1 MGLGPQN
8 GRGSEPKPSEL
19 LIATFGGK
27 AWFRTLRG
35 TRGEL
40 PEGFNQD
47 GTNAWPSHTAAE
59 MGSGPD
65 INPTAFARAPVKGVR
80 GWRK

>member
-47 GTNAWPSHTAAE
+47 GTNAWPSHTAAD
-59 MGSGPD
+59 MGPSRHV
-65 INPTAFARAPVKGVR
+65 NPVAFALPAAKRVRA
-80 GWRK
+80 